1 LLKKEIGLPT
11 EINEATIALKI
22 AQKNC
27 RQLNKEQRTK
37 KTSIDEEQEAAFVA
51 MNPDMDTKR
60 AAQIFQ
66 RAKDTKQMMSELPS
80 KMNCPGGISSILV
93 PLPKEGIDL
102 EYIAITD

>member
-27 RQLNKEQRTK
+27 RKLIKEQRTKNKEQRTK
-37 KTSIDEEQEAAFVA
+37 KTSINEEQEAAFVA
-51 MNPDMDTKR
+51 MNPEMDMKR

-66 RAKDTKQMMSELPS
+66 KAKDTKQMMSELPS
-80 KMNCPGGISSILV
+80 KI
-93 PLPKEGIDL
+93 ED
-102 EYIAITD
+102 E